1 MLSQLPSENLA
12 LIRVIVELL
21 RQVSKITCS
30 VCVRVCVCVCACV
43 YMCVYIQ
50 EAVCTY
56 VFVCMNT
63 YVCVYVYV
71 YVDVQVYIC
80 VSVYAYSG
88 PSKLNTINSLVQT
101 NKANNVS
108 KLVCVRNSKQTL
120 LKYESYSLT
129 HCLITTFH

>member
-1 MLSQLPSENLA
+1 MCVCVYVCA
-12 LIRVIVELL
+12 
-21 RQVSKITCS
+21 
-30 VCVRVCVCVCACV
+30 CVRVCVCV
-43 YMCVYIQ
+43 YMCLYIQ

-63 YVCVYVYV
+63 YVCVYVCV
-71 YVDVQVYIC
+71 YVDIHVYIC

-101 NKANNVS
+101 NKANNIS
-108 KLVCVRNSKQTL
+108 KLASPNMVVKPNSICVRNSKQTL